1 MLTWNSYPDIPTYT
15 WTVNPNTENYY
26 NIENYY
32 IVGRTF
38 KGGRYYS
45 ENMTCENALAEIP
58 KYVSVIDYFG
68 GGTVELV
75 KNESVIYRKVVN

>member
-1 MLTWNSYPDIPTYT
+1 MFTWNSYPETSTYT
-15 WTVNPNTENYY
+15 WTANP
-26 NIENYY
+26 NIENCY

-45 ENMTCENALAEIP
+45 ENMTFENALAEIA
-58 KYVSVIDYFG
+58 KYVSVVDYFG

-75 KNESVIYRKVVN
+75 KNESIIYRKVVN